1 MTPTA
6 QDTARRSL
14 ATRLLD
20 LVERTGNRLPDP
32 AALFLILMVVV
43 WLVSWWLSGVSFSA
57 IDPRSGE
64 PIRIVDQLAG
74 TSLTGFMFP
83 FVSVTPAIVTG
94 IIASLILIVALL
106 ALYKHRL
113 AGRWRVV
120 YVATAVAS
128 LYLNMFVFIVQS
140 FQKVSF
146 LRPYAPTGAEP
157 PFLIAQVT
165 TLVAFI
171 LLGVMAA
178 RRFHPNRLVM

>member
-1 MTPTA
+1 MTFGM
-6 QDTARRSL
+6 SL
-14 ATRLLD
+14 ENFTVLHVVISMLAIFA
-20 LVERTGNRLPDP
+20 G
-32 AALFLILMVVV
+32 FMVI
-43 WLVSWWLSGVSFSA
+43 GAMFA
-57 IDPRSGE
+57 GAN
-64 PIRIVDQLAG
+64 LAG
-74 TSLTGFMFP
+74 WTAFFLVMTILTSLTGFMFP

-120 YVATAVAS
+120 YVAAAVAS

-146 LRPYAPTGAEP
+146 LRPYAPTGAEL